1 MPEVESRANAVTNNT
16 VNELKQFLLSDSR
29 EKGF

>member
-1 MPEVESRANAVTNNT
+1 MPEVESRANAVTNNR
-16 VNELKQFLLSDSR
+16 VNELKQFLLFDSR